1 MPHHQL
7 NQETCIK
14 PRNMYCINKKT
25 KRGGKII
32 VHTLTNYCDASRYKN
47 L

>member
-7 NQETCIK
+7 NQETCIVL
-14 PRNMYCINKKT
+14 IKKT

-32 VHTLTNYCDASRYKN
+32 VHTLTNYCDASKYKN